1 MQFRSKSLEWS
12 LTIEVQ
18 LAASI
23 DLAYIFF
30 CYEGSVEL
38 EKLRQAV
45 MGQNGR
51 NLDDLEQMDGIIYGL
66 PLVHNF
72 KVKKILEF
80 VHTSDLE
87 SVNSLILKY
96 TSKRYSYR

>member
-51 NLDDLEQMDGIIYGL
+51 NLDDLEQMDGIMIYL
-66 PLVHNF
+66 SF
-72 KVKKILEF
+72 I
-80 VHTSDLE
+80 
-87 SVNSLILKY
+87 I
-96 TSKRYSYR
+96 SKLRKS